1 MTKKR
6 RLAVFAVLLAV
17 MMLFSALYI
26 VLEANHDCQGE
37 DCAICLQI
45 CACLN
50 LLQNLSLALSLLAA
64 AAIFLI
70 SAEEIGKRLSYAYQS
85 DSLITLKVKLSD

>member
-1 MTKKR
+1 MIKKR

-26 VLEANHDCQGE
+26 VLEADHDCHGE
-37 DCAICLQI
+37 DCAICSQI

-64 AAIFLI
+64 AAILLI
-70 SAEEIGKRLSYAYQS
+70 SAEEIGKRLSCSYQRN
-85 DSLITLKVKLSD
+85 SLITLKVKLSD